1 MKFLS
6 TRDLR
11 NRPGYVRDLI
21 RKEDLV
27 LTANGKPIA
36 MLVGIE
42 EDELEDAARAIR
54 QARAQ
59 LALSRLRQQAVRRG
73 ANRMSKSEIEAE
85 IRSVRSRRKPE

>member
-11 NRPGYVRDLI
+11 NRPGYVRDLA
-21 RKEDLV
+21 RGDDLV

-36 MLVGIE
+36 MLLGVN
-42 EDELEDAARAIR
+42 EDELEETAQAIR

-59 LALSRLRQQAVRRG
+59 LAVARMRKQAERRG
-73 ANRMSKSEIEAE
+73 LQRLPLSAINAE
-85 IRSVRSRRKPE
+85 IRAVRSKRKSR

>member
-11 NRPGYVRDLI
+11 NRPGFVRELAK
-21 RKEDLV
+21 KEDLV

-36 MLVGIE
+36 ILLGVE
-42 EDELEDAARAIR
+42 EDELEETAQAIR

-59 LALSRLRQQAVRRG
+59 RAVSRMRRE
-73 ANRMSKSEIEAE
+73 ASKRGIDKIPSSAIQAE
-85 IRSVRSRRKPE
+85 IRAVRSKRGTK